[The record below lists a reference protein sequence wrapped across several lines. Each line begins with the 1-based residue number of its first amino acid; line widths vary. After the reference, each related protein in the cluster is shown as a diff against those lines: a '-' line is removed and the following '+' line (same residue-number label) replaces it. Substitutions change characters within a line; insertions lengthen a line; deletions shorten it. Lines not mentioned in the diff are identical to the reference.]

1 MTDLI
6 SLFKLHPQFDRH
18 WTFTDRG
25 DTWEFLLEQTEDLP
39 AFRLPFDCKLE
50 SDNYTPYTVLTEH
63 PKAGVVFYLNGYSTK
78 VRAYMSDSGL
88 LSSRLVVFQ
97 AGAIICLL
105 PKDKAKVIV
114 TRLIRLSWRDQL
126 SPHVLFYPKRGT
138 KGVMEPLPED
148 VKPVEG

>member
-1 MTDLI
+1 MLDLI

-18 WTFTDRG
+18 WTFTYRG

-63 PKAGVVFYLNGYSTK
+63 PKVGVVFYLNGYSTK

-88 LSSRLVVFQ
+88 LSSRPVVFQ
-97 AGAIICLL
+97 AGVVLCLL
-105 PKDKAKVIV
+105 PKVKAKVTATRIV
-114 TRLIRLSWRDQL
+114 NGKDALD
-126 SPHVLFYPKRGT
+126 PHVLFYPKRGP

-148 VKPVEG
+148 VKLVEG